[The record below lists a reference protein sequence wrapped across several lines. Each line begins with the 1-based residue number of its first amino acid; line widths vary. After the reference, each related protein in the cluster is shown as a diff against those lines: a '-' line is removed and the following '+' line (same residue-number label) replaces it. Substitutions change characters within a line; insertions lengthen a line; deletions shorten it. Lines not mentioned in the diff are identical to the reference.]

1 MDLQPMTQN
10 YVEELVYTQTEDN
23 VKLEGATICPAS
35 AESKPL
41 GIIWHHG
48 LASRFSSAVAV
59 QIGRMLA
66 TRGYPFLTANNRG
79 HDFGIIMK
87 WVDGKPVMGGGG
99 WELFSESPYDIAAWI
114 DFMLKEMPE
123 LRGVVLAGH
132 SLGALKV
139 TYYQAQRQDRRVA
152 GLIAASPP
160 KIASRLQP
168 ELRAL
173 AERLVA
179 EGRGKDLLPWDIS
192 PAGAGTYSAQTYF
205 DRTKVNLDIFGFQTP
220 DPVAAAIHCPLFAF
234 YGTDE
239 AWIGSAA
246 ELETIRRN
254 ITAPVATRMIEG
266 ADHSYAGYEREVAT
280 AIGDWVGTLL

>member
-1 MDLQPMTQN
+1 MTKN
-10 YVEELVYTQTEDN
+10 YEELVYTQTEDK
-23 VKLEGATICPAS
+23 VKLEGATIRPAS
-35 AESKPL
+35 TETKPL

-59 QIGRMLA
+59 RIGRMLA
-66 TRGYPFLTANNRG
+66 ARGYPFLTANNRG

-87 WVDGKPVMGGGG
+87 RIDGKPVLGGGG
-99 WELFSESPYDIAAWI
+99 WELFSESPYDIAAWN
-114 DFMLKEMPE
+114 DFMQKEMPE
-123 LRGVVLAGH
+123 LRGIVLAGH

-139 TYYQAQRQDRRVA
+139 TYYQAQRQDQRVA

-168 ELRAL
+168 EIREL

-179 EGRGKDLLPWDIS
+179 EGRGKDLLPWNIS
-192 PAGAGTYSAQTYF
+192 PAGAGTFSAQTFF
-205 DRTKVNLDIFGFQTP
+205 DRRKANLDVFGFHTP
-220 DPVAAAIHCPLFAF
+220 NPVAAEIRCPLFAF

-239 AWIGSAA
+239 AWIGSAS
-246 ELETIRRN
+246 ELETIRSN
-254 ITAPVATRMIEG
+254 MTSPVTTRMIGG

-280 AIGDWVGTLL
+280 AIGDWVDTLI